1 MRCIKI
7 NMVYPPMHHFLN
19 VSGFTCF
26 FLAPFHPP
34 FNVSHFERTAWSN
47 HMLSPSLPPA
57 VAGPEDL
64 AFLSGGPGLL
74 PAAASV
80 WTETKLLFLVRC
92 YALRVFNRNSVCC
105 FCFFVKV
112 KFVFLSN
119 ITKFYIPESLP
130 WCFFF
135 LTKRKQTHQNA
146 YMVKAF
152 VAAARRRHVA
162 CGLGAG
168 TPSGDREVLVPWACP
183 RASGM

>member
-1 MRCIKI
+1 
-7 NMVYPPMHHFLN
+7 
-19 VSGFTCF
+19 
-26 FLAPFHPP
+26 
-34 FNVSHFERTAWSN
+34 
-47 HMLSPSLPPA
+47 MLSPSLPPA

-135 LTKRKQTHQNA
+135 
-146 YMVKAF
+146 F
-152 VAAARRRHVA
+152 
-162 CGLGAG
+162 
-168 TPSGDREVLVPWACP
+168 
-183 RASGM
+183 